1 MKTAPRRTEDLSGI
15 IGEETKSQSVAIAKY
30 KSQAQVNPPTQL
42 NGNAT
47 LEIEVKRAG
56 ERALLFEL
64 SRSLQIKKVEA
75 DGQPIEY
82 IHNQAIEGT
91 QLARRGNDLVAA
103 VFPEPL
109 RVGQKIQLHFTSG
122 VDIVSEKDVDMLY

>member
-1 MKTAPRRTEDLSGI
+1 MRTEDLSGI
-15 IGEETKSQSVAIAKY
+15 IGEETKSQSVASSQY
-30 KSQAQVNPPTQL
+30 KIQAQVNPPTQL
-42 NGNAT
+42 NGDAT

-82 IHNQAIEGT
+82 IHNQAIRSEE
-91 QLARRGNDLVAA
+91 R
-103 VFPEPL
+103 
-109 RVGQKIQLHFTSG
+109 RVGK
-122 VDIVSEKDVDMLY
+122 ECRARW